1 MDEVRLIAEGVKY
14 GGLDDPRH
22 GAYRDDLKRHHKRH
36 RCDTRPT
43 GKEVNEVDFKK

>member
-22 GAYRDDLKRHHKRH
+22 GAYKDDHKASQEASVRHPADRE
-36 RCDTRPT
+36 RS
-43 GKEVNEVDFKK
+43 E